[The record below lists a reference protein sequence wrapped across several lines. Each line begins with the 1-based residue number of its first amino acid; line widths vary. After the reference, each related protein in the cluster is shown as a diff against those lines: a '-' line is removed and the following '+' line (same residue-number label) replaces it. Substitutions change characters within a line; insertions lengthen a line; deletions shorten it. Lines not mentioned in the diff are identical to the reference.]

1 MSDLRSRSG
10 FWMEAT
16 VSFNETNAKGVTK
29 EVSEKYV
36 VEAAT
41 FMDAEQRIR
50 DEFNY
55 ANKPLKNVKNMIR
68 PKYGEICFSTDTTAE
83 NFYKCKVQITEEV
96 EVRTRKGGTRT
107 KQKVVSHFYL
117 VQAASNADA
126 RQAIVDVIYKD
137 SKEDYD
143 IADVVKTRILDVLE
157 HDKHMQKT
165 AAERGTE
172 E

>member
-1 MSDLRSRSG
+1 MAEFRDRSG

-16 VSFNETNAKGVTK
+16 VAFNETNAKGLTK
-29 EVSEKYV
+29 EVKEKYV
-36 VEAAT
+36 VEASS

-55 ANKPLKNVKNMIR
+55 ANKPLKNVSNMVR
-68 PKYGEICFSTDTTAE
+68 PKYGEICFNNDPAAE
-83 NFYKCKVQITEEV
+83 NFYKVKVQITEEV

-107 KQKVVSHFYL
+107 KSKVVSHIYL
-117 VQAASNADA
+117 VQATSNAEA
-126 RQAIVDVIYKD
+126 RQAIVDVVYKD

-157 HDKHMQKT
+157 HDKHMQRT
-165 AAERGTE
+165 AEMRGTE